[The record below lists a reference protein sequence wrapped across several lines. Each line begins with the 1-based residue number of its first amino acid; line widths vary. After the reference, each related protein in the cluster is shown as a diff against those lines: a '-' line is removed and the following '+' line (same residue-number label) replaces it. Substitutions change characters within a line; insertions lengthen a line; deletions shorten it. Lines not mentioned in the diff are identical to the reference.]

1 MAIRNLWG
9 YKGST
14 RTYMAPVS
22 ESRFSGDK
30 FEFKDSGSNAMN
42 YVMNNVAGEAQYKNE
57 VMNLDQGNKRYQHE
71 SQIFSGLSYAEVSS
85 TQEFSPTLHGYKMKS
100 GTIEVKVNGVDLM
113 SNEDQSVSADS
124 EFYTSGDSGKVRI
137 KTPYGSNGR
146 VLGITLIDRDR
157 VEIKFQQERP

>member
-1 MAIRNLWG
+1 MGIRNLWG

-30 FEFKDSGSNAMN
+30 FEFKDSGSNSMN

-57 VMNLDQGNKRYQHE
+57 VLNLDQGNKRYQYE
-71 SQIFSGLSYAEVSS
+71 SQIFSGLSYTEVSS
-85 TQEFSPTLHGYKMKS
+85 TQQFSPTLHGYKMKN
-100 GTIEVKVNGVDLM
+100 GTIEVKINGVDLM
-113 SNEDQSVSADS
+113 SNTDQSVSDGS
-124 EFYTSGDSGKVRI
+124 DFYSTGDFDNVRI
-137 KTPYGSNGR
+137 KTPYASNGR
-146 VLGITLIDRDR
+146 GLGITLIDGDR